1 MTCRGA
7 LNQEHRTASS
17 ATSVPLPS
25 NKVLAAG
32 VKSCETRLLQ
42 KRPTTAKNMCTQFRD
57 GIIGHH
63 LVIVRQNSFVL
74 CVLTSL

>member
-7 LNQEHRTASS
+7 LNQALRSASS

-25 NKVLAAG
+25 IKVLAAG
-32 VKSCETRLLQ
+32 VKSRETRLLQ
-42 KRPTTAKNMCTQFRD
+42 KRLTTAINMCTQFRD
-57 GIIGHH
+57 VIIGRY